1 MKILKITGSFNK
13 INWDNKK
20 ITLLVLCILVILY
33 IDYSFII
40 NPQINNLKLLKPKI
54 ATLKKDIDVLSKDLA
69 NLSQFKKEQSN
80 NTGAKNIKVISEK
93 ELSFLSEDISN
104 IANKNNMR
112 IMQINPLKAKDTKET
127 KNAKETKDGKEVK
140 KETKAANFT
149 TFNIGLDL
157 SGSYHNL
164 GKFVNELENGDKF
177 LAVQAIKIAPEKDS
191 YLRHKISLVLIT
203 YVKK

>member
-1 MKILKITGSFNK
+1 MIVTPTAERKVI
-13 INWDNKK
+13 KK
-20 ITLLVLCILVILY
+20 IA
-33 IDYSFII
+33 
-40 NPQINNLKLLKPKI
+40 K
-54 ATLKKDIDVLSKDLA
+54 LKKDIDVLNKDLA

-80 NTGAKNIKVISEK
+80 NTSAKNIKVVSEK

-104 IANKNNMR
+104 IANKNNVR
-112 IMQINPLKAKDTKET
+112 IMQISPSKVKDVKET
-127 KNAKETKDGKEVK
+127 KNAKDAKNVKEVKDAKEAK

-164 GKFVNELENGDKF
+164 GKFINDLENSDKF
-177 LAVQAIKIAPEKDS
+177 LAVQAIKIEPVKES
-191 YLRHKISLVLIT
+191 YLWHKISLVLIT